1 MTKLQGM
8 KRLIAEVCA
17 TACALATGQTLAGP
31 PKSSPLKVKDIAN
44 ICQIFVPPKS
54 FSFRVKDIAN
64 ICKIFVPPKSSP
76 LKVKDIANI

>member
-1 MTKLQGM
+1 MTKSQGM

-31 PKSSPLKVKDIAN
+31 PKSSPLVKDIAN

-64 ICKIFVPPKSSP
+64 ICKIFVPPTISP
-76 LKVKDIANI
+76 LKVKDITNI

>member
-31 PKSSPLKVKDIAN
+31 PKSFLLKVKDIAN

-64 ICKIFVPPKSSP
+64 ICKIFVPPKSPP